1 MGQVGST
8 LERRLEGK
16 VAIVTGGARGM
27 GAAMARRLVAEGAK
41 VVIGDVLEAEGKE
54 LALDIGPDV
63 LFVTLDVTSAQAWAQ
78 AVSAAGEAYGPVT
91 VLVNNAGILAYG
103 SVDVAAESDL
113 RRVLDVNL
121 VGPFLGIQAVV
132 PTMREQGGGSIV
144 NISSAAGLVGMASLG
159 AYSSSKWGLRG
170 LTKSAAL
177 DLGRDRIRVNSIHPG
192 GVRTPMAAGAEDS
205 AFAVYA
211 LPRIGEPEE
220 IAAAVAYLASD
231 DASFVT
237 GAELAVDGGMVLGT
251 LPPAG

>member
-1 MGQVGST
+1 MVAQVTG
-8 LERRLEGK
+8 RLAGK
-16 VAIVTGGARGM
+16 VAVVTGGARGM
-27 GAAMARRLVAEGAK
+27 GAATVRRLVAEGAK
-41 VVIGDVLEAEGKE
+41 VVVGDVLEAEGKE
-54 LALDIGPDV
+54 LAHDVGPDA
-63 LFVTLDVTSAQAWAQ
+63 LFVTLDVSSAEAWAR
-78 AVSAAGEAYGPVT
+78 AVEAASEAFGPVT
-91 VLVNNAGILAYG
+91 VLVNNAGILSYG
-103 SVDVAAESDL
+103 AVDVAAEADL

-132 PTMREQGGGSIV
+132 PSMRREGGGSIV

-177 DLGRDRIRVNSIHPG
+177 DLGRDGIRVNSIHPG
-192 GVRTPMAAGAEDS
+192 GVRTPMAAGADPS

-211 LPRIGEPEE
+211 IPRIGEPEE